1 MKNQVILSF
10 IAILFS
16 GFLFS
21 QEESEKHPILTDRF
35 QAEAGI
41 FLPSKTVKI
50 GAEASGTVPG
60 EGTEINFGDTFD
72 FNDNEATLFL
82 NFEWRFAKKWKLGVE
97 YFDVKTAKE
106 AELDE
111 DIVFDNITFE
121 KGTNIRGGFG
131 INMYR
136 IYVGRSFS
144 RGLKHE
150 FGAGLGVHALNTS
163 AFVEGDVLT
172 SEGDLNFERRAV
184 SALVPLPNIG
194 LWYYYTPTTKLALTA
209 RLDWFGITIGDYSGS
224 LWNIAPGIKYQIF
237 KNVGLGVDYRYFIVS
252 ANVNKSDWNGS
263 FDMTF
268 NGPLFVVHANF

>member
-35 QAEAGI
+35 QAEVGL
-41 FLPSKTVKI
+41 FFPSKSVRI
-50 GAEASGTVPG
+50 GADGSSENDEIDFDEA
-60 EGTEINFGDTFD
+60 FKL
-72 FNDNEATLFL
+72 NDSETTLFL
-82 NFEWRFAKKWKLGVE
+82 NFEWRFSKNRKWKVGVE
-97 YFDVKTAKE
+97 YFAIKNADK
-106 AELDE
+106 AELNE
-111 DIVFDNITFE
+111 DLVFDNITFK

-150 FGAGLGVHALNTS
+150 FGAGLGVHALNTT
-163 AFVEGDVLT
+163 AFIEGDVLT
-172 SEGDLNFERRAV
+172 SEGDINFERRAV

-209 RLDWFGITIGDYSGS
+209 RLDWFGITIGEYSGG
-224 LWNIAPGIKYQIF
+224 LWNVAPGIKYQIF

-252 ANVNKSDWNGS
+252 ANVNKTDWNGS